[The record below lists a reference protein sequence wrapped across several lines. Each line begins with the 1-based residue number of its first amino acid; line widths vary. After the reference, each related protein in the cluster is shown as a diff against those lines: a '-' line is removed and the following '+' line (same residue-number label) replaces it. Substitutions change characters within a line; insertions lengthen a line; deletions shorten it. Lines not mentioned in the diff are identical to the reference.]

1 MPGTLPAQLLD
12 LVCGAFLLA
21 AVVVLWLRQLASI
34 VRVFALQG
42 VALAGIAALLD
53 GHESRWELL
62 AVAVGIGLLRAGLLP
77 LLMRRALT
85 AVATGPAPAAG
96 GAGHHYAEDVSEA
109 RETQPLVNVAASLLS
124 AALLTLLAYAVA
136 RPLVALHPTPATR
149 ALPVGLAVVLI
160 GFFVLV
166 TRRRALA
173 QVVGFLLLD
182 NGITATAFLA
192 ASGVPLIVELGV
204 SFDVLLAVLVL
215 GILTTRMRAAFG
227 GTGIDDLRE
236 LCDR

>member
-1 MPGTLPAQLLD
+1 MSDDLYTQLLD
-12 LVCGAFLLA
+12 LACGAFLLA
-21 AVVVLWLRQLASI
+21 AVIVLWRRELAAI

-42 VALAGIAALLD
+42 MALAAIVVLL
-53 GHESRWELL
+53 GAHEERWDL
-62 AVAVGIGLLRAGLLP
+62 AAVGLGIGVLRAGVLP
-77 LLMRRALT
+77 YLIRRAL
-85 AVATGPAPAAG
+85 AALAAG
-96 GAGHHYAEDVSEA
+96 RAYSEEV
-109 RETQPLVNVAASLLS
+109 RETQPLVNVAASLLTA
-124 AALLTLLAYAVA
+124 AALSLLAYVVA
-136 RPLVALHPTPATR
+136 RPLVELDPTPATR

-192 ASGVPLIVELGV
+192 TSGVPLIVELGV

-215 GILTTRMRAAFG
+215 QVLTTRMREAFG
-227 GTGIDDLRE
+227 TTDIDDLRE
-236 LCDR
+236 LHD

>member
-1 MPGTLPAQLLD
+1 MSEGLFTQLLD
-12 LVCGAFLLA
+12 LACGAFLLA
-21 AVVVLWLRQLASI
+21 AVIVLWRRELAAI
-34 VRVFALQG
+34 VRLFALQG
-42 VALAGIAALLD
+42 VALAAIALLL
-53 GHESRWELL
+53 GLHEDRWDLL
-62 AVAVGIGLLRAGLLP
+62 AVATGIGALRAGLLP
-77 LLMRRALT
+77 YLIRRALQSF
-85 AVATGPAPAAG
+85 VAERG
-96 GAGHHYAEDVSEA
+96 GGSGRHGGSEEA
-109 RETQPLVNVAASLLS
+109 RETQPLINVAASLLT
-124 AALLTLLAYAVA
+124 AAALTLLAYAVA
-136 RPLVALHPTPATR
+136 RPLAELDPTPATR

-215 GILTTRMRAAFG
+215 QLLTVRVREAFG
-227 GTGIDDLRE
+227 TTDIDDLRE
-236 LCDR
+236 LHD

>member
-1 MPGTLPAQLLD
+1 MTDSVYTQLLD
-12 LVCGAFLLA
+12 LACGAFLLA
-21 AVVVLWLRQLASI
+21 AVVVLWLRQLSSI

-42 VALAGIAALLD
+42 VALAAVAALL
-53 GHESRWELL
+53 GLHEDRLGLL
-62 AVAVGIGLLRAGLLP
+62 AVAAGIGLLRAGALP
-77 LLMRRALT
+77 RLMLRALT
-85 AVATGPAPAAG
+85 TGTPHRSHP
-96 GAGHHYAEDVSEA
+96 HYQEDVSET

-124 AALLTLLAYAVA
+124 AALLTLLAYAVS
-136 RPLVALHPTPATR
+136 RPLVELNPTPATR

-160 GFFVLV
+160 GFFTLV

-173 QVVGFLLLD
+173 QMVGFLLLD
-182 NGITATAFLA
+182 NGITVTAFLA

-215 GILTTRMRAAFG
+215 QILTTRMRAAFG

-236 LCDR
+236 LRD